1 MDRNRRVRV
10 SLLLGLAAALLVACG
25 DDSKDQEAGSLA
37 QGATTEVR
45 ARIDAAGLLDSCDS
59 VAVDKIYRQ
68 GGDEND
74 DQSHNLSAFLQAG
87 GVAMADFTDNECF
100 AEVQLFAAPN
110 ADLGD
115 YVVEIRFFYRHTGG
129 IPDTGRAKIFIRVV
143 RGAGSSRNEVLSE
156 IEPNNT
162 DASAQDIGSLRP
174 GDRLEIN
181 GALSATD
188 IDRFRALPGSAV
200 RLRIVIDHD
209 PTKDVDLA
217 ALQVDP
223 ATSNLTLVDACTS
236 SSNPEQCELALDAR
250 ETQLRLIEFDGAS
263 TNYRLTIEVLAP

>member
-1 MDRNRRVRV
+1 MNRRHWVKW
-10 SLLLGLAAALLVACG
+10 SLLLGLAVAMLAACG

-143 RGAGSSRNEVLSE
+143 RGAGSSRNEVLNE
-156 IEPNNT
+156 IEPNDT
-162 DASAQDIGSLRP
+162 EASAQDIGSLRP

-181 GALSATD
+181 GALSGTD
-188 IDRFRALPGSAV
+188 IDRFRTLPGSVV
-200 RLRIVIDHD
+200 RLRIVIEHET
-209 PTKDVDLA
+209 TKDVDLGV
-217 ALQVDP
+217 LQVDP
-223 ATSNLTLVDACTS
+223 ATGNFTAVDACTS
-236 SSNPEQCELALDAR
+236 SSNPEQCEVVLAAR
-250 ETQLRLIEFDGAS
+250 ETQLGLAEFNGES
-263 TNYRLTIEVLAP
+263 TPYRFTIEVFAP